1 MVLYSIIVTVRLPL
15 QVPIKNI
22 ERELIC
28 PSCKELF
35 THPLI
40 LPCQHSICHKCVRE
54 LLLINH
60 EDSFD
65 AGSEC
70 SLPGSPRSRVP
81 SPSMERL
88 DRLVRSG
95 GYLGGNRNRLVDVGE
110 RFIGQEEAFGARR
123 GRLCGFL
130 VLPLPLHFNFC
141 CRVCFYY
148 LCPVLTAEAATPSDL
163 KQACLHANTKLAC
176 DKGVRGWGER

>member
-1 MVLYSIIVTVRLPL
+1 MTAAVIFASCKILNVKVHFMAVFSNHCLRHH

-28 PSCKELF
+28 PICKELF

-40 LPCQHSICHKCVRE
+40 LPCQHSVCHKCVRE
-54 LLLINH
+54 LLMLNH

-88 DRLVRSG
+88 DRLVRS
-95 GYLGGNRNRLVDVGE
+95 E
-110 RFIGQEEAFGARR
+110 IAII
-123 GRLCGFL
+123 
-130 VLPLPLHFNFC
+130 
-141 CRVCFYY
+141 
-148 LCPVLTAEAATPSDL
+148 
-163 KQACLHANTKLAC
+163 
-176 DKGVRGWGER
+176 

>member
-1 MVLYSIIVTVRLPL
+1 MSAEMRRSSING
-15 QVPIKNI
+15 VPIKNI

-28 PSCKELF
+28 PICKELF

-40 LPCQHSICHKCVRE
+40 LPCQHSVCHKCVKE
-54 LLLINH
+54 LLMLNH

-95 GYLGGNRNRLVDVGE
+95 GSQGKEPKLVNLKVSFTGRIMVWGVE
-110 RFIGQEEAFGARR
+110 SHISIGF
-123 GRLCGFL
+123 
-130 VLPLPLHFNFC
+130 
-141 CRVCFYY
+141 
-148 LCPVLTAEAATPSDL
+148 
-163 KQACLHANTKLAC
+163 
-176 DKGVRGWGER
+176 

>member
-1 MVLYSIIVTVRLPL
+1 MLSVFCNPASHH

-28 PSCKELF
+28 PICKELF

-40 LPCQHSICHKCVRE
+40 LPCQHSVCHKCVRE
-54 LLLINH
+54 LLMLNH

-95 GYLGGNRNRLVDVGE
+95 GSRGKEPKYTFFCRSNKFVLFFSHRRD
-110 RFIGQEEAFGARR
+110 FIAHSL
-123 GRLCGFL
+123 LCGA
-130 VLPLPLHFNFC
+130 VGSHISQQ
-141 CRVCFYY
+141 RV
-148 LCPVLTAEAATPSDL
+148 EALAGSDQATVASW
-163 KQACLHANTKLAC
+163 H
-176 DKGVRGWGER
+176 VS

>member
-1 MVLYSIIVTVRLPL
+1 MTQLFATCQRAIGNWRLLFILSPACA

-28 PSCKELF
+28 PICKELF

-40 LPCQHSICHKCVRE
+40 LPCQHSVCHKCVRE
-54 LLLINH
+54 LLMLNH

-95 GYLGGNRNRLVDVGE
+95 EALGG
-110 RFIGQEEAFGARR
+110 
-123 GRLCGFL
+123 C
-130 VLPLPLHFNFC
+130 
-141 CRVCFYY
+141 
-148 LCPVLTAEAATPSDL
+148 
-163 KQACLHANTKLAC
+163 
-176 DKGVRGWGER
+176 

>member
-1 MVLYSIIVTVRLPL
+1 MCEIGLQPQLQDINLGMKWASLLWGFLITTSVQVFIIRSPAAPAEVLPPCKTAEMLSVFCNPASHH

-28 PSCKELF
+28 PICKELF

-40 LPCQHSICHKCVRE
+40 LPCQHSVCHKCVRE
-54 LLLINH
+54 LLMLNH

-95 GYLGGNRNRLVDVGE
+95 GSRGKEPRYTFFCRSNKFVLFFLTGGIL
-110 RFIGQEEAFGARR
+110 
-123 GRLCGFL
+123 LC
-130 VLPLPLHFNFC
+130 
-141 CRVCFYY
+141 
-148 LCPVLTAEAATPSDL
+148 TA
-163 KQACLHANTKLAC
+163 
-176 DKGVRGWGER
+176 

>member
-1 MVLYSIIVTVRLPL
+1 M
-15 QVPIKNI
+15 PIKNI

-28 PSCKELF
+28 PICKELF

-40 LPCQHSICHKCVRE
+40 LPCQHSVCHKCVRE
-54 LLLINH
+54 LLMLNH

-95 GYLGGNRNRLVDVGE
+95 
-110 RFIGQEEAFGARR
+110 EEAKMFLYLFLYFKVTVAPMAASKCGLVSIVVLMTV
-123 GRLCGFL
+123 GRCQ
-130 VLPLPLHFNFC
+130 
-141 CRVCFYY
+141 
-148 LCPVLTAEAATPSDL
+148 ASK
-163 KQACLHANTKLAC
+163 KQEMEVSVSSWTI
-176 DKGVRGWGER
+176 RPYRIGWQRII

>member
-1 MVLYSIIVTVRLPL
+1 MLLVLLHP

-28 PSCKELF
+28 PICKELF

-40 LPCQHSICHKCVRE
+40 LPCQHSVCHKCVRE
-54 LLLINH
+54 LLMLSH
-60 EDSFD
+60 DDSFD

-70 SLPGSPRSRVP
+70 SMPGSPRSRVP

-95 GYLGGNRNRLVDVGE
+95 GSRGKETKDLNWGHIYI
-110 RFIGQEEAFGARR
+110 FFG
-123 GRLCGFL
+123 
-130 VLPLPLHFNFC
+130 
-141 CRVCFYY
+141 
-148 LCPVLTAEAATPSDL
+148 
-163 KQACLHANTKLAC
+163 
-176 DKGVRGWGER
+176 

>member
-1 MVLYSIIVTVRLPL
+1 MLLLFNHSCEMTAAHEGQNIRMKKTFYFYFLNNHVSYL

-28 PSCKELF
+28 PICKELF

-40 LPCQHSICHKCVRE
+40 LPCQHSICHKCVKE
-54 LLLINH
+54 LLMMNH

-81 SPSMERL
+81 SPSMEKL

-95 GYLGGNRNRLVDVGE
+95 GCLEKMVKNKLNFPKDGICVFCAGRNLLKVDYHISLKLKHVCLDISISCLGQHLWVLIIRPCRNST
-110 RFIGQEEAFGARR
+110 I
-123 GRLCGFL
+123 
-130 VLPLPLHFNFC
+130 
-141 CRVCFYY
+141 
-148 LCPVLTAEAATPSDL
+148 
-163 KQACLHANTKLAC
+163 
-176 DKGVRGWGER
+176 

>member
-1 MVLYSIIVTVRLPL
+1 MPSDGLWWRMTQLLWSPYDSAPQSHMSNHNFKSYVTVFNQPYLHR

-28 PSCKELF
+28 PICKELF

-40 LPCQHSICHKCVRE
+40 LPCQHSVCHKCVRE
-54 LLLINH
+54 LLMMNH

-70 SLPGSPRSRVP
+70 SMPGSPRSRVP

-95 GYLGGNRNRLVDVGE
+95 ASWCGGKGPKYSFFQFFADKLD
-110 RFIGQEEAFGARR
+110 FKPLKSYYSQLYFG
-123 GRLCGFL
+123 
-130 VLPLPLHFNFC
+130 
-141 CRVCFYY
+141 
-148 LCPVLTAEAATPSDL
+148 LTL
-163 KQACLHANTKLAC
+163 ICIHH
-176 DKGVRGWGER
+176 